1 MKIRFAASAGLL
13 VVALAADLLLARM
26 LWRDYD
32 EVQLQVERDAQ
43 AAAENVAY
51 LLDQVLGR
59 VTESL
64 TAVGDVLRVHP
75 RGFRSGDPMLQS
87 ILEHRVRDL
96 PILRNLFVV
105 GIDGLVLS
113 SASPDPAA
121 RRIAE
126 DVAAHGAFSAL
137 WLPPHAAESRVLAD
151 IGPFLDPAAV
161 PVALPV
167 VGAAGAVIAVVVAEV
182 APSTLAIG
190 AQTGVL
196 ADVATIAITDGAGRM
211 MICARAAGPGG
222 CRAEEARDPAAV
234 AAASATTDLGLT
246 AVVDIPTGERRARWL
261 RFAAGIGGGALALT
275 VALPVLGWFLV
286 AEVQRRRRA
295 RQYLEAENERL
306 SRDYATVA
314 AELDH
319 REARMRV
326 LIDRIHDAILVVD
339 RDGRIEEANAASL
352 RLLCSDGGALIGTQ
366 LSACLPGLEIP
377 DEIDGVEDALVQE
390 LTVEREDAAASILEV
405 TFSRDC
411 DLNLPHVLVIIR
423 DISEQKKSED
433 RLRRQATVDGLTG
446 LLNRAAF
453 METAGQALAEGRG
466 APFTI
471 AMIDADHFKAVNDTY
486 GHQAG
491 DEVLRALAQII
502 RGTVR
507 ADDLVGRFGGE
518 EFIVAMPGMT
528 EMGATRFAERLLG
541 ATRRASVPVDGQSL
555 SFTVSIGW
563 ALKPAAQAV
572 DLEKLIGV
580 ADDHLYQAK
589 DQGRNRSRGSRIN
602 ASDTHTH
609 AESLGTG

>member
-1 MKIRFAASAGLL
+1 MKIRLAASAGIL

-26 LWRDYD
+26 LWRDYGD
-32 EVQLQVERDAQ
+32 VQLQVERDAQ

-75 RGFRSGDPMLQS
+75 DGFRSGDPMLQS

-126 DVAAHGAFSAL
+126 DVAAHGAFSVL
-137 WLPPHAAESRVLAD
+137 WLSPRGAESRVLAD

-182 APSTLAIG
+182 APTTLAIG

-211 MICARAAGPGG
+211 LICARAGPGG
-222 CRAEEARDPAAV
+222 CREERVMDPAAV
-234 AAASATTDLGLT
+234 AAASATTEMGLT

-275 VALPVLGWFLV
+275 VASPVLGWFLV

-295 RQYLEAENERL
+295 RQYLVAENERL

-339 RDGRIEEANAASL
+339 RDGRIEEANSASL
-352 RLLCSDGGALIGTQ
+352 RLLCSSGGMLIGTQ
-366 LSACLPGLEIP
+366 LSACLPGLEVP

-390 LTVEREDAAASILEV
+390 LVVEREDAAASILEV

-423 DISEQKKSED
+423 DITEQKKSED

-453 METAGQALAEGRG
+453 MEAAGSALAERRS

-471 AMIDADHFKAVNDTY
+471 AMIDADHFKSVNDTY

-502 RGTVR
+502 RGAVR

-541 ATRRASVPVDGQSL
+541 ATRRAAVAVEGASL
-555 SFTVSIGW
+555 SFTVSVGW

-589 DQGRNRSRGSRIN
+589 AQGRDRSRGSRIN
-602 ASDTHTH
+602 VSVAHAH
-609 AESLGTG
+609 AEGLGSG